1 LEDEGI
7 KSALELAMERV
18 SALPQLTPQ
27 EVAEQKIR
35 ENAPVGTAIAVKYLS
50 GTLSD
55 AELPVKL
62 SRYEEDRRLIICRA
76 LLARLCR
83 ELRFGNTPRNA
94 QKALLGAAAVAPQ
107 NRMLCEEAARS
118 FERILGEFEAAKEKR
133 LGEFMALAGQKM
145 KELGISGSA
154 VRPNLNENDRWKEA
168 LAAMQQAYE
177 PKLEALRAMLEH
189 GLQRA

>member
-55 AELPVKL
+55 AELPVEL
-62 SRYEEDRRLIICRA
+62 SRYEGDRRLIICRA
-76 LLARLCR
+76 LLASLCR

-94 QKALLGAAAVAPQ
+94 QKALLGAAAVAPR

-145 KELGISGSA
+145 NELGISGSA

-177 PKLEALRAMLEH
+177 PKLEELRAMLEQE
-189 GLQRA
+189 L